1 MPDRMTPR
9 PANSTRDSLPLAG
22 VGVLV
27 TRPARQAAGL
37 AQKLAALGATPVV
50 FPAIVILPPA
60 DEAALARAQ
69 AGLDR
74 YDFAVFVSGNAVEY
88 GVGDAAAWPARLVAF
103 APGPGTAEALASVG
117 VADVRMPTTTHDSA
131 GLLALP
137 EFADVAG
144 RRVAIFRGSGGRD
157 ELGDTLRAR
166 GAQVDYIECYRRAR
180 PGAGAAGL
188 DEAFRDGRIDAV
200 TISSSE
206 GLDNLWAIVTEPTR
220 VAWRGRTTFVPH
232 PRIAA
237 RARELG
243 LAVVA
248 TASTD
253 AGLIA
258 GLLQWANAS
267 NKTEE

>member
-1 MPDRMTPR
+1 MTQQ
-9 PANSTRDSLPLAG
+9 AADASGSGLPLAG
-22 VGVLV
+22 IGVLV
-27 TRPARQAAGL
+27 TRPARQAAAF
-37 AQKLAALGATPVV
+37 AQKLAALGATPVI

-60 DEAALARAQ
+60 NAESLTRAQ

-88 GVGDAAAWPARLVAF
+88 GVAEATTWPTTLIAF
-103 APGPGTAEALASVG
+103 APGPGTAEALAAVG
-117 VADVRMPTTTHDSA
+117 IADVRLPATTHDSS

-137 EFADVAG
+137 EFARVAG
-144 RRVAIFRGSGGRD
+144 KRVAIFRGSGGRD

-166 GAQVDYIECYRRAR
+166 GARVDYIECYRRAR
-180 PGAGAAGL
+180 PEAGAAGL
-188 DEAFRDGRIDAV
+188 VEAFRDGRIDAV

-206 GLDNLWAIVTEPTR
+206 GLDNLWALVTGATR
-220 VAWRGRTTFVPH
+220 AAWQSCTTFVPH

-237 RARELG
+237 RAREVG
-243 LAVVA
+243 LTVVE

-258 GLLQWANAS
+258 GLLEWAS
-267 NKTEE
+267 SSKKPEQ

>member
-1 MPDRMTPR
+1 MTQAPV
-9 PANSTRDSLPLAG
+9 AASGSGLPLAG
-22 VGVLV
+22 IGVLV
-27 TRPARQAAGL
+27 TRPARQAAGF
-37 AQKLAALGATPVV
+37 AQKLAALGAVPVI

-60 DEAALARAQ
+60 NAESLARAQ
-69 AGLDR
+69 AELDR

-88 GVGDAAAWPARLVAF
+88 GVADAATWPPTLAAL
-103 APGPGTAEALASVG
+103 APGPGTAAALAAVG
-117 VADVRMPTTTHDSA
+117 ISNVRIPTTTFDSS

-137 EFADVAG
+137 EFAHVG
-144 RRVAIFRGSGGRD
+144 GKRVAIFRGSGGRD

-166 GAQVDYIECYRRAR
+166 GARVDYIECYRRAR
-180 PGAGAAGL
+180 PETGAAGL
-188 DEAFRDGRIDAV
+188 VEAFRDGRIDAV

-206 GLDNLWAIVTEPTR
+206 GLDNLWAIVTGATR
-220 VAWRGRTTFVPH
+220 AAWQSCTTFVPH

-243 LAVVA
+243 LAVVE

-258 GLLQWANAS
+258 GLLEWVNSSRQ
-267 NKTEE
+267 TEQ

>member
-1 MPDRMTPR
+1 MQPPIVPHDPEM
-9 PANSTRDSLPLAG
+9 PLAG
-22 VGVLV
+22 IGVLV
-27 TRPARQAAGL
+27 TRPARQASGF
-37 AQKLAALGATPVV
+37 AQKLAALGANPVV
-50 FPAIVILPPA
+50 FPAIVILPP
-60 DEAALARAQ
+60 ENRESLERAQ
-69 AGLDR
+69 ATLSS

-88 GVGDAAAWPARLVAF
+88 GVADPQHWPATLVAL
-103 APGPGTAEALASVG
+103 APGPGTAEALAAVG
-117 VADVRMPTTTHDSA
+117 ISDVRIPTTTFDSS

-137 EFADVAG
+137 EFARVAG

-166 GAQVDYIECYRRAR
+166 GARVDYIECYRRAR
-180 PGAGAAGL
+180 PQSGAAGL
-188 DEAFRDGRIDAV
+188 VEAFRDGRIDAV

-206 GLDNLWAIVTEPTR
+206 GLDNLWAVVTGATR
-220 VAWRGRTTFVPH
+220 TAWQSCATFVPH

-243 LAVVA
+243 LDVVL

-258 GLLQWANAS
+258 GLLEWAAHS
-267 NKTEE
+267 PKRS

>member
-1 MPDRMTPR
+1 MMQRPIVPPDPE
-9 PANSTRDSLPLAG
+9 LPLAG
-22 VGVLV
+22 IGVLV
-27 TRPARQAAGL
+27 TRPARQASGF
-37 AQKLAALGATPVV
+37 AQKLAALGANPVV

-60 DEAALARAQ
+60 NKESLERAQ
-69 AGLDR
+69 ARLSG

-88 GVGDAAAWPARLVAF
+88 GVADPQHWPATLVTM
-103 APGPGTAEALASVG
+103 APGPGTAEALAAVG
-117 VADVRMPTTTHDSA
+117 ISDVRIPTTTFDSS

-137 EFADVAG
+137 EFARVAG

-166 GAQVDYIECYRRAR
+166 GAHVDYIECYRRAR
-180 PGAGAAGL
+180 PQSGAAGL
-188 DEAFRDGRIDAV
+188 VEAFRDGRIDVV

-206 GLDNLWAIVTEPTR
+206 GLDNLWAVVTGATR
-220 VAWRGRTTFVPH
+220 AAWQSCATFVPH

-243 LAVVA
+243 LDVVE

-258 GLLQWANAS
+258 GLLEWAAHS
-267 NKTEE
+267 PKRS